1 MVIDKV
7 VHTAGRSRQPPPTE
21 DNGGKEQG
29 RPRRRA
35 VKNVKTYLED
45 LDDIDSVDSVM
56 TDEEEDGEHEE
67 MDEEIEEK
75 KKNVKRKRKT
85 LDRLK
90 VPRMKIKMIGRSRDS
105 DSPIFF
111 AQSLEE
117 VQYFVTSIK
126 SCDMVAIATR

>member
-7 VHTAGRSRQPPPTE
+7 VYIAGRSRQPPPME
-21 DNGGKEQG
+21 DSGGKEQG

-45 LDDIDSVDSVM
+45 LDDVDSVDSAM
-56 TDEEEDGEHEE
+56 TDEEEDREHEE

-75 KKNVKRKRKT
+75 KKDVKRKRTT

-117 VQYFVTSIK
+117 VQYFGTNIK
-126 SCDMVAIATR
+126 LCYMVAIATR

>member
-1 MVIDKV
+1 M
-7 VHTAGRSRQPPPTE
+7 E

-45 LDDIDSVDSVM
+45 LDDIDSVDSPM
-56 TDEEEDGEHEE
+56 TDEEEDREHEE
-67 MDEEIEEK
+67 MEEEIEEK
-75 KKNVKRKRKT
+75 KKNVKCRRT

-117 VQYFVTSIK
+117 VQCFVTSIK
-126 SCDMVAIATR
+126 SCFGCYSNKVRAVVLVTREVGV